1 VQQNNETPLAQTEIP
16 ALYDSLAP
24 IYDSWAFFTESKSRK
39 RAIELSGLRDGEAV
53 LEVAVGTGLMF
64 DQIVRRNP
72 HGKNLGIDLSA
83 GMLQKAR
90 ERLARNAGGHYELR
104 KGSALDLHVK
114 DESIDLLMN
123 SYMFDLLSSK
133 DTDTALDEFVRVL
146 KAGGRMV
153 VVNMTHGRN
162 RASRVYEVLSRRFPR
177 KAGGCRAVQLADTI
191 AQHGFEIDSVEY
203 LQQCLFPSE
212 IIAARKA
219 MRP

>member
-90 ERLARNAGGHYELR
+90 ERLARNAGGH
-104 KGSALDLHVK
+104 
-114 DESIDLLMN
+114 
-123 SYMFDLLSSK
+123 F
-133 DTDTALDEFVRVL
+133 F
-146 KAGGRMV
+146 
-153 VVNMTHGRN
+153 
-162 RASRVYEVLSRRFPR
+162 
-177 KAGGCRAVQLADTI
+177 
-191 AQHGFEIDSVEY
+191 
-203 LQQCLFPSE
+203 
-212 IIAARKA
+212 
-219 MRP
+219 